1 MHDGEQ
7 SSASVRT
14 APRRAAED
22 KRLRVQI
29 CDAHGRPARA
39 AGLGAWLQRVA
50 PRQARGVVSVAL
62 VSDRRIRGLN
72 RAYRR
77 KDYATDVLSFPAFAR
92 ATSDRASARIPN
104 PESRIPNPDSRIPNP
119 KSRIPVFL
127 GDIVIARG
135 VARRQARAAQHSELT
150 ELKVLALHG
159 LLHLLGYDH
168 EHDGGRM
175 LRAERRLRRKGGL
188 RASLI

>member
-1 MHDGEQ
+1 MPDGEQ

-39 AGLGAWLQRVA
+39 AGLGAWLRRVA

-62 VSDRRIRGLN
+62 VSDQRIRGLN

-92 ATSDRASARIPN
+92 PTSERASARQ
-104 PESRIPNPDSRIPNP
+104 
-119 KSRIPVFL
+119 
-127 GDIVIARG
+127 ARVDG
-135 VARRQARAAQHSELT
+135 APSERAWAPQARVDGATSERASARQARVDGATSE
-150 ELKVLALHG
+150 
-159 LLHLLGYDH
+159 
-168 EHDGGRM
+168 
-175 LRAERRLRRKGGL
+175 
-188 RASLI
+188 RASARQAAT

>member
-1 MHDGEQ
+1 MPDGEQ

-50 PRQARGVVSVAL
+50 PPRARGVVSVAL
-62 VSDRRIRGLN
+62 VSDQRIRGLN
-72 RAYRR
+72 RAYRS

-92 ATSDRASARIPN
+92 ATTERASARQARVAGAE
-104 PESRIPNPDSRIPNP
+104 PERAS
-119 KSRIPVFL
+119 
-127 GDIVIARG
+127 ARQAH
-135 VARRQARAAQHSELT
+135 VARATSQ
-150 ELKVLALHG
+150 
-159 LLHLLGYDH
+159 
-168 EHDGGRM
+168 
-175 LRAERRLRRKGGL
+175 
-188 RASLI
+188 

>member
-1 MHDGEQ
+1 MPDGEQ

-39 AGLGAWLQRVA
+39 AGLGAWLRRVA

-92 ATSDRASARIPN
+92 ATSDRASARQARVAGSKPARASARQARVAGATSERASARIPN
-104 PESRIPNPDSRIPNP
+104 PEPRIPHLESRIPNP
-119 KSRIPVFL
+119 KS
-127 GDIVIARG
+127 
-135 VARRQARAAQHSELT
+135 
-150 ELKVLALHG
+150 
-159 LLHLLGYDH
+159 
-168 EHDGGRM
+168 
-175 LRAERRLRRKGGL
+175 
-188 RASLI
+188 